1 MSGGR
6 KWLVRLALTAL
17 AVLLTS
23 DSRRKVQDTLLK
35 PKSKPEE

>member
-6 KWLVRLALTAL
+6 KWLMRLALTTL

-23 DSRRKVQDTLLK
+23 DSRRKVRDTL
-35 PKSKPEE
+35 PRSKSKPEE

>member
-6 KWLVRLALTAL
+6 KWLMRLALTAL

-23 DSRRKVQDTLLK
+23 DSRRKVRDTLPR